1 MKAAEDF
8 GPWLARQLKNARKS
22 QADLAEE
29 LGMTRAAVSAWIV
42 GRSVPRDDTIQ
53 RIAEV
58 LQTDLA
64 TIHTR
69 STDAQAGLPVSWYH
83 RPAHADGG
91 REYGNAA
98 AFAFEA
104 DVSVL
109 AREAT
114 QNSID
119 ARLDPA
125 EPVRVRYTLHELTG
139 ETLAR
144 FREVI
149 DWERLLPHY
158 EALTAE
164 SGKQGKVSRT
174 IAAGLQ
180 DMYQHDRLVLLRVD
194 DYNCTGLTGGDYDN
208 GLFAAVVRRQ
218 LDSHKKDA
226 GAGGSYGLGKATLWA
241 TSRLGLV
248 LINSTLSNPHEGRTE
263 RRLIGRL
270 DLPWRAVDGQEFA
283 GPAWFGR
290 PDADAKSTDVAR
302 SWWADEETVEK
313 LHLTR
318 ESAAPGTSFL
328 IVGAHDV
335 ASLATVTGT
344 VDEEETTEDDD
355 TVHRMHARL
364 VDALGR
370 NFWAAMTGG
379 GDHKPHLEASVR
391 TFRNGEVLIA
401 EERVDPAV
409 TQPSRT
415 RALRAFLEGDTVD
428 RLSAPGQ
435 VARAIVHLN
444 VPLHGGQV
452 RGSVPHEAVLLVT
465 HAEDADGRPNRL
477 VSMRG
482 NRMTVKDS
490 AVANVPIGTNPFQAI
505 LLTGRAAGQ
514 DVPGAQA
521 AEEFL
526 RASEPPEHNKW
537 GQTEELRLTYSA
549 SAYRRIAA
557 LTTAANSAVRD
568 LVAVPRAKRRN
579 GGEAKIAGRLK
590 VGGAGA
596 KRPRSTGASVLPEL
610 DNVDAMIDDSGA
622 WSVTVDLRVSPGVDT
637 DRPVTPVAKFD
648 VRSGPRPAAPWKE
661 LVAVSGCEIVDGALN
676 LLPGS
681 RRAVFKGVTDVSR
694 HPVRAQ
700 LTGLVVELRVG
711 KGEQA

>member
-1 MKAAEDF
+1 MEAAEDF
-8 GPWLARQLKNARKS
+8 GPWLARQLRNAGKT
-22 QADLAEE
+22 QTDLAEE

-42 GRSVPRDDTIQ
+42 GRSVPRDETIR

-58 LQTDLA
+58 LKTDLE

-69 STDAQAGLPVSWYH
+69 SVDAQAGLPVSWYH

-114 QNSID
+114 QNSLD
-119 ARLDPA
+119 ARLDRTKA
-125 EPVRVRYTLHELTG
+125 VRVRYTLHELTG
-139 ETLAR
+139 EALAR
-144 FREVI
+144 FREAV
-149 DWERLLPHY
+149 DWEQLLPHY
-158 EALTAE
+158 QALT
-164 SGKQGKVSRT
+164 SDHGKQGKVSRT
-174 IAAGLQ
+174 IAAGLR
-180 DMYQHDRLVLLRVD
+180 DMYQRDRLVLLRVD
-194 DYNCTGLTGGDYDN
+194 DYNATGLTGGDYDD

-218 LDSHKKDA
+218 LDSHKTDA

-248 LINSTLSNPHEGRTE
+248 LINSTLSEPHEGRTE

-270 DLPWRAVDGQEFA
+270 DLPWHEVDGRRFA

-290 PDADAKSTDVAR
+290 PDPDAASTDVAR
-302 SWWADEETVEK
+302 SWWADEATVEK
-313 LHLTR
+313 LYLTR

-335 ASLATVTGT
+335 ASLAPVTGS
-344 VDEEETTEDDD
+344 VDEGEGAEDDD
-355 TVHRMHARL
+355 SVHRMHARL

-370 NFWAAMTGG
+370 NFWAAMTSG
-379 GDHKPHLEASVR
+379 GDHEPHLKASVC
-391 TFRNGEVLIA
+391 TYRNGEVLIA

-428 RLSAPGQ
+428 RLTTPGQ
-435 VARAIVHLN
+435 VARATVRLN

-452 RGSVPHEAVLLVT
+452 RGGVPHEAVLLVT
-465 HAEDADGRPNRL
+465 HAEDADGPPNRL

-490 AVANVPIGTNPFQAI
+490 AVTNVPIGTNPFQAV
-505 LLTGRAAGQ
+505 LLAGRAAGR
-514 DVPGAQA
+514 DAPGAEA

-537 GQTEELRLTYSA
+537 GRTEELRLTYSP

-557 LTTAANSAVRD
+557 LTTAANNSVRD
-568 LVAVPRAKRRN
+568 LVAVPRAKRRS
-579 GGEAKIAGRLK
+579 GGEARIAGRLK
-590 VGGAGA
+590 VGGSTKKA
-596 KRPRSTGASVLPEL
+596 RPTRAAALPEL
-610 DNVDAMIDDSGA
+610 DNVDALIDTSGA
-622 WSVTVDLRVSPGVDT
+622 WSVTVDLRVSAGVDT

-648 VRSGPRPAAPWKE
+648 VRSGPRPAAFWKE
-661 LVAVSGCEIVDGALN
+661 LVAVSGCEVVDGALH
-676 LLPGS
+676 LTPGS
-681 RRAVFKGVTDVSR
+681 RKAVFRGVTDVSR

-700 LTGLVVELRVG
+700 LSGLVVELRIG

>member
-1 MKAAEDF
+1 MKAAEEF
-8 GPWLARQLKNARKS
+8 GPWLARQLRNAGKS
-22 QADLAEE
+22 QTDLALE
-29 LGMTRAAVSAWIV
+29 LEVTRAAVSAWIV
-42 GRSVPRDDTIQ
+42 GRSVPRDETIR

-58 LQTDLA
+58 LNTDLE
-64 TIHTR
+64 TVHTR
-69 STDAQAGLPVSWYH
+69 SADAQLALPVQWYH

-114 QNSID
+114 QNSLD
-119 ARLDPA
+119 ARLEHA

-139 ETLAR
+139 EPLAR
-144 FREVI
+144 FREAI
-149 DWERLLPHY
+149 DWESLRPHY
-158 EALTAE
+158 DALTADG
-164 SGKQGKVSRT
+164 GKQSKVSRT
-174 IAAGLQ
+174 IAAGLR

-194 DYNCTGLTGGDYDN
+194 DYNATGLTGGDYED

-218 LDSHKKDA
+218 LDSHKRDL

-248 LINSTLSNPHEGRTE
+248 LINSTLSEPHEGRTE

-270 DLPWRAVDGQEFA
+270 DLPWREVDDRACA

-290 PDADAKSTDVAR
+290 PDPTSESADVVR

-335 ASLATVTGT
+335 ASLLAVNGA
-344 VDEEETTEDDD
+344 VDDEETGEDDD
-355 TVHRMHARL
+355 SVHRMHARL

-379 GDHKPHLEASVR
+379 GDRKPHLEASVR
-391 TFRNGEVLIA
+391 SYRNGEVLIP
-401 EERVDPAV
+401 EEHVDPAV
-409 TQPSRT
+409 AQPSRT
-415 RALRAFLEGDTVD
+415 RALRAFLEGTTVD
-428 RLSAPGQ
+428 RLTGPGQ
-435 VARAIVHLN
+435 VARACVQIN
-444 VPLHGGQV
+444 VPLHGGQA
-452 RGSVPHEAVLLVT
+452 RGAVSHEAVVLVT
-465 HAEDADGRPNRL
+465 DAEDADGRPNRM

-482 NRMTVKDS
+482 SRMTVKDS
-490 AVANVPIGTNPFQAI
+490 AVTNIPVGTNPFQAI
-505 LLTGRAAGQ
+505 LLAGRAAG
-514 DVPGAQA
+514 PEALGAEA

-537 GQTEELRLTYSA
+537 GQTEELRLSYSP

-557 LTTAANSAVRD
+557 LTTAANTAVRD
-568 LVAVPRAKRRN
+568 LVAVPKAKRRN

-590 VGGAGA
+590 VGGGPKKA
-596 KRPRSTGASVLPEL
+596 RPVAAALPEL
-610 DNVDAMIDDSGA
+610 DNVDALIDETGA

-648 VRSGPRPAAPWKE
+648 VRSGPRPAAPWKD
-661 LVAVSGCEIVDGALN
+661 LVAISGCEVVDGSLQ
-676 LLPGS
+676 LSPGS
-681 RRAVFKGVTDVSR
+681 RKAAFRGVTDVSR

-700 LTGLVVELRVG
+700 LTGLVVELRSG

>member
-8 GPWLARQLKNARKS
+8 GPWLARQLRNAGKS
-22 QADLAEE
+22 QTDLAED
-29 LGMTRAAVSAWIV
+29 LGVTRAAVSAWIV
-42 GRSVPRDDTIQ
+42 GRSVPRDDTI
-53 RIAEV
+53 RLIAEV
-58 LQTDLA
+58 LKTDLE

-69 STDAQAGLPVSWYH
+69 SADAQLGLPVGWYH

-114 QNSID
+114 QNSLD
-119 ARLDPA
+119 ARLDPV

-139 ETLAR
+139 EALAR
-144 FREVI
+144 FREAI
-149 DWERLLPHY
+149 EWEKLRPHY
-158 EALTAE
+158 EALTADG
-164 SGKQGKVSRT
+164 GKQSKVSRT
-174 IAAGLQ
+174 IAAGLR

-194 DYNCTGLTGGDYDN
+194 DYNATGLTGGDYED

-218 LDSHKKDA
+218 LDSHKRDL

-248 LINSTLSNPHEGRTE
+248 LINSTLSEPHEGRTE
-263 RRLIGRL
+263 RRLVGRL
-270 DLPWRAVDGQEFA
+270 DLPWREVDGRACA

-290 PDADAKSTDVAR
+290 PDPTTEAADVVR

-335 ASLATVTGT
+335 ASLVSVNGAAG
-344 VDEEETTEDDD
+344 EEENTEDDD
-355 TVHRMHARL
+355 SVHRMHARL
-364 VDALGR
+364 VDALGL

-391 TFRNGEVLIA
+391 TYRNGEVLIP
-401 EERVDPAV
+401 EEHVDPAV
-409 TQPSRT
+409 AQPSRT
-415 RALRAFLEGDTVD
+415 RALRAFLEGTTVD
-428 RLSAPGQ
+428 RLTGPGQ
-435 VARAIVHLN
+435 VARAGVRLN
-444 VPLHGGQV
+444 VPLHGGQA
-452 RGSVPHEAVLLVT
+452 RGGVPHEAVVLVT
-465 HAEDADGRPNRL
+465 DAEDADGRPNRL

-482 NRMTVKDS
+482 NRMTVKDG
-490 AVANVPIGTNPFQAI
+490 AVTNIPVGTNPFQAI
-505 LLTGRAAGQ
+505 LLTGRAAGP
-514 DVPGAQA
+514 DAPGAEA

-537 GQTEELRLTYSA
+537 GQTEELRLSYSP
-549 SAYRRIAA
+549 SAHRRIAG
-557 LTTAANSAVRD
+557 LTTAANTAVRD
-568 LVAVPRAKRRN
+568 LVAVPKAKRRN

-590 VGGAGA
+590 VGGGA
-596 KRPRSTGASVLPEL
+596 PKKPRPAAAAALPEL
-610 DNVDAMIDDSGA
+610 DNVDALIDETGA

-648 VRSGPRPAAPWKE
+648 VRSGPRPAAPWKD
-661 LVAVSGCEIVDGALN
+661 LVAVSGCEVVDGALQ
-676 LLPGS
+676 LSPGS
-681 RRAVFKGVTDVSR
+681 RKAVFRGVTDVSR

-700 LTGLVVELRVG
+700 LTGLVVELRSG

>member
-8 GPWLARQLKNARKS
+8 GPWLARQLRNARKS
-22 QADLAEE
+22 QTDLADE

-42 GRSVPRDDTIQ
+42 GRSVPRDETIR

-58 LQTDLA
+58 LGTDLE

-114 QNSID
+114 QNSLD

-139 ETLAR
+139 EALAR
-144 FREVI
+144 FLEAI
-149 DWERLLPHY
+149 DWERLVPHY
-158 EALTAE
+158 EALTGE
-164 SGKQGKVSRT
+164 GGRQGKVSRT
-174 IAAGLQ
+174 ISAGLR

-194 DYNCTGLTGGDYDN
+194 DYNATGLTGGDYDN

-218 LDSHKKDA
+218 LDSHKKDS
-226 GAGGSYGLGKATLWA
+226 GAGGSYGLGKATLWG

-248 LINSTLSNPHEGRTE
+248 LINSTLSEPHEGRTE

-270 DLPWRAVDGQEFA
+270 DLPWREVDGQEFA

-290 PDADAKSTDVAR
+290 PDPDARSADVAR
-302 SWWADEETVEK
+302 SWWADEETVEQ

-318 ESAAPGTSFL
+318 ESASPGTSFL

-335 ASLATVTGT
+335 ASLVSPVATL
-344 VDEEETTEDDD
+344 DEDASAEDDD
-355 TVHRMHARL
+355 SVHRMHARL
-364 VDALGR
+364 VEALGR

-391 TFRNGEVLIA
+391 TCRNGEVLIA
-401 EERVDPAV
+401 EERVDPTV

-428 RLSAPGQ
+428 RLTAPGQ
-435 VARAIVHLN
+435 VARATVQLN

-452 RGSVPHEAVLLVT
+452 RGGVPHDAVLLVT

-482 NRMTVKDS
+482 NRMTVRDS
-490 AVANVPIGTNPFQAI
+490 PVTNVPVGTNPFQAV
-505 LLTGRAAGQ
+505 LLTGRAAGR
-514 DVPGAQA
+514 DVPGAEE

-526 RASEPPEHNKW
+526 RASEPPEHDKW
-537 GQTEELRLTYSA
+537 GQTEELRLVYSP

-557 LTTAANSAVRD
+557 LTAAANNAVRE
-568 LVAVPRAKRRN
+568 LVAVPRAKRRS

-590 VGGAGA
+590 LGGTPARKGRPAGTA
-596 KRPRSTGASVLPEL
+596 ALPEL
-610 DNVDAMIDDSGA
+610 DNVDALVDEDGA
-622 WSVTVDLRVSPGVDT
+622 WSVTVDLRVSAGVDT
-637 DRPVTPVAKFD
+637 DRPVLPVAKFD
-648 VRSGPRPAAPWKE
+648 VRSGPRPTAPWKD
-661 LVAVSGCEIVDGALN
+661 LVAISGCEVVDGALS
-676 LLPGS
+676 LVPGA
-681 RRAVFKGVTDVSR
+681 RKAVFRGITDVSR
-694 HPVRAQ
+694 HPVRAH
-700 LTGLVVELRVG
+700 LTGLVVELRTG

>member
-22 QADLAEE
+22 QTDLAEE

-42 GRSVPRDDTIQ
+42 GRSVPRDETIR

-58 LQTDLA
+58 LRTDLE

-69 STDAQAGLPVSWYH
+69 STDAQVGLPVSWYH

-114 QNSID
+114 QNSLD

-125 EPVRVRYTLHELTG
+125 EPVRIRYTLHELTG
-139 ETLAR
+139 EALAR
-144 FREVI
+144 FREAI
-149 DWERLLPHY
+149 EWERLLPHY
-158 EALTAE
+158 EALTAD
-164 SGKQGKVSRT
+164 GGRQGKVSRT
-174 IAAGLQ
+174 IAAGLR

-194 DYNCTGLTGGDYDN
+194 DYNATGLTGGDYDN

-218 LDSHKKDA
+218 LDSHKKDS

-248 LINSTLSNPHEGRTE
+248 LINSTLSEPHEGRTE

-270 DLPWRAVDGQEFA
+270 DLPWREVDGLEFA

-290 PDADAKSTDVAR
+290 PDPDTRTADVAR
-302 SWWADEETVEK
+302 SWWADEETVER

-335 ASLATVTGT
+335 ASLAPVNGT
-344 VDEEETTEDDD
+344 ADDEGSTEDDD
-355 TVHRMHARL
+355 SVHRMHARL

-391 TFRNGEVLIA
+391 TYRNGEVLIP
-401 EERVDPAV
+401 EEHVDPAV

-428 RLSAPGQ
+428 RLTAPGQ
-435 VARAIVHLN
+435 VARAAVPLN
-444 VPLHGGQV
+444 VPLRGGQV
-452 RGSVPHEAVLLVT
+452 RGGVPHEAVLLVT

-490 AVANVPIGTNPFQAI
+490 AVTNVPIGTNPFQAI

-514 DVPGAQA
+514 DAPGAEA

-537 GQTEELRLTYSA
+537 GQTEELRLSYSP
-549 SAYRRIAA
+549 SAHRRIAA
-557 LTTAANSAVRD
+557 LTTAANNAVRD
-568 LVAVPRAKRRN
+568 LVAVPRAKRRS
-579 GGEAKIAGRLK
+579 GGEVRIAGRLK
-590 VGGAGA
+590 MGGGIRKKARAAGA
-596 KRPRSTGASVLPEL
+596 AVLPEL
-610 DNVDAMIDDSGA
+610 DNVDALVDETGA

-648 VRSGPRPAAPWKE
+648 VRSGPRPPAPWKD
-661 LVAVSGCEIVDGALN
+661 LVAISGCEVVDGALH
-676 LLPGS
+676 LSAGS
-681 RRAVFKGVTDVSR
+681 RKAVFRGVTDLSR

-700 LTGLVVELRVG
+700 LTGLVVELRAG
-711 KGEQA
+711 

>member
-8 GPWLARQLKNARKS
+8 GPWLARQLRNAGKS
-22 QADLAEE
+22 QTDLAED
-29 LGMTRAAVSAWIV
+29 LGVTRAAVSAWIV
-42 GRSVPRDDTIQ
+42 GRSVPRDDTI
-53 RIAEV
+53 RLIAEV
-58 LQTDLA
+58 LNTDLE

-69 STDAQAGLPVSWYH
+69 SADAQLGLPVQWYH
-83 RPAHADGG
+83 RPAHRDGG

-114 QNSID
+114 QNSLD
-119 ARLDPA
+119 ARLDRA

-139 ETLAR
+139 EALAR
-144 FREVI
+144 FREAI
-149 DWERLLPHY
+149 RWEDLRPHY
-158 EALTAE
+158 EALTADG
-164 SGKQGKVSRT
+164 GKQSKVSRT
-174 IAAGLQ
+174 IAAGLR

-194 DYNCTGLTGGDYDN
+194 DYNATGLTGDDYGD

-218 LDSHKKDA
+218 LDSHKRDL

-248 LINSTLSNPHEGRTE
+248 LVNSTLSEPHEGRTE

-270 DLPWRAVDGQEFA
+270 DLPWREVDGRACA

-290 PDADAKSTDVAR
+290 PDPTTESGEVVR
-302 SWWADEETVEK
+302 SWWADEEVVEG

-318 ESAAPGTSFL
+318 DSAAPGTSFL

-335 ASLATVTGT
+335 ASLVSVNGAA
-344 VDEEETTEDDD
+344 DEEENTEDDD
-355 TVHRMHARL
+355 SVHRMHARL

-391 TFRNGEVLIA
+391 TYRNGEVLIP
-401 EERVDPAV
+401 EEHVDPSVA
-409 TQPSRT
+409 QPSRT
-415 RALRAFLEGDTVD
+415 RALRSFLEGGTVD
-428 RLSAPGQ
+428 RLTGPGQ
-435 VARAIVHLN
+435 VARATVSLN

-452 RGSVPHEAVLLVT
+452 RGGVPHEAVVLVT
-465 HAEDADGRPNRL
+465 GAEDADGRPNRL

-482 NRMTVKDS
+482 NRMTVKDT
-490 AVANVPIGTNPFQAI
+490 AVTNIPVGTNPFQAI
-505 LLTGRAAGQ
+505 LLTGRAAGP
-514 DVPGAQA
+514 DAAGAEA

-537 GQTEELRLTYSA
+537 GQTEELRLSYSP
-549 SAYRRIAA
+549 SAHRRIAV
-557 LTTAANSAVRD
+557 LTAAANTAVRD
-568 LVAVPRAKRRN
+568 LVALPKAKRRN

-590 VGGAGA
+590 VGGGTKKA
-596 KRPRSTGASVLPEL
+596 RPAVVSALPEL
-610 DNVDAMIDDSGA
+610 DNVDALIDETGA
-622 WSVTVDLRVSPGVDT
+622 WSVTVDLRVPPGVDT

-648 VRSGPRPAAPWKE
+648 VRSGPRPAAPWKD
-661 LVAVSGCEIVDGALN
+661 LVAVSGCEVVDGALQ
-676 LLPGS
+676 LSPGS
-681 RRAVFKGVTDVSR
+681 RKAVFRGVTDVSR

-700 LTGLVVELRVG
+700 LTGLVVELRSG
-711 KGEQA
+711 KGERA

>member
-1 MKAAEDF
+1 MEAAEGF

-22 QADLAEE
+22 QTDLAEE

-42 GRSVPRDDTIQ
+42 GRSVPRDETIR

-58 LQTDLA
+58 LRTDLE

-69 STDAQAGLPVSWYH
+69 SADAQVGLPVSWYH

-114 QNSID
+114 QNSLD

-139 ETLAR
+139 EALAR
-144 FREVI
+144 FREAV

-164 SGKQGKVSRT
+164 NGKQGKVSRT
-174 IAAGLQ
+174 IAAGLR

-194 DYNCTGLTGGDYDN
+194 DYNATGLTGGDYDN

-218 LDSHKKDA
+218 LDSHKKGP

-248 LINSTLSNPHEGRTE
+248 LINSTLSEPHEGRTE

-270 DLPWRAVDGQEFA
+270 DLPWREVDGQEFA

-290 PDADAKSTDVAR
+290 PDPDARSADVAR

-313 LHLTR
+313 LRLTR

-335 ASLATVTGT
+335 ASLAPVTGT
-344 VDEEETTEDDD
+344 FDEEESPEDDD
-355 TVHRMHARL
+355 SIHRMHARL

-379 GDHKPHLEASVR
+379 GVHKPHLEASVR
-391 TFRNGEVLIA
+391 TYRNDEVLIA
-401 EERVDPAV
+401 EERVDPVV

-428 RLSAPGQ
+428 RLTGPGQ
-435 VARAIVHLN
+435 VARASVQLN

-452 RGSVPHEAVLLVT
+452 RGGVPHEAVLLVT

-490 AVANVPIGTNPFQAI
+490 AVTNVPIGTNPFQAI
-505 LLTGRAAGQ
+505 LLTGRAAGE
-514 DVPGAQA
+514 DAPGAEA

-537 GQTEELRLTYSA
+537 GQTEELRLTYSP
-549 SAYRRIAA
+549 SAHRRIAA
-557 LTTAANSAVRD
+557 MTTAANSAVRD
-568 LVAVPRAKRRN
+568 LVAVPRAKRRS

-590 VGGAGA
+590 VGGGTKKARPAGTA
-596 KRPRSTGASVLPEL
+596 ALPEL
-610 DNVDAMIDDSGA
+610 DNVDALIDNTGA

-637 DRPVTPVAKFD
+637 DRPVTPIAKFD
-648 VRSGPRPAAPWKE
+648 VRSGPRPAAPWKD
-661 LVAVSGCEIVDGALN
+661 LVAVSGCEVVDGSLH
-676 LLPGS
+676 LSPGS
-681 RRAVFKGVTDVSR
+681 RKVVFRGVTDVSR

-700 LTGLVVELRVG
+700 LTGLVVELRSG